1 MNTSLPVTSALA
13 SGAFQPADAARQNA
27 AAASRVQRQEQ
38 VSEAALRKDL
48 NVGILQ
54 ASMEVSIRAGDQSQ
68 ALLFRSAI
76 EGINEALAPTLGAD
90 AIQNAMGQDNSAEA
104 TAGRIVSMSTA
115 FFDAYAARRPED
127 DPETV
132 LRDFMDV
139 IRGGFEKGFGE
150 ARDILSGLGVFT
162 GAVEADVTK
171 MRELV
176 LRGYERFMLER
187 LPTSDQQA

>member
-54 ASMEVSIRAGDQSQ
+54 ASMAVSIRAGDESQ
-68 ALLFRSAI
+68 ALLFRTAI

-150 ARDILSGLGVFT
+150 ARDILSGLGVFN

-171 MRELV
+171 TRELV
-176 LRGYERFMLER
+176 LQGYDRFMLER

>member
-1 MNTSLPVTSALA
+1 MNTTLPATSALA
-13 SGAFQPADAARQNA
+13 SGAFQPADAARQKSA
-27 AAASRVQRQEQ
+27 AGSRVQRQEQ

-115 FFDAYAARRPED
+115 FFDAYAARRPDD

-150 ARDILSGLGVFT
+150 ARDILSGLGVFN

-171 MRELV
+171 TRELV
-176 LRGYERFMLER
+176 LQGYDRFMLER

>member
-1 MNTSLPVTSALA
+1 MNTTLPATSALA
-13 SGAFQPADAARQNA
+13 SGALQPAEAARQNS

-38 VSEAALRKDL
+38 VSEASLRKDL
-48 NVGILQ
+48 NVGILK
-54 ASMEVSIRAGDQSQ
+54 ASMAVSIRAGDESQ
-68 ALLFRSAI
+68 ALLLRTAI
-76 EGINEALAPTLGAD
+76 EGINEALAPTLGPD
-90 AIQNAMGQDNSAEA
+90 AIQNAMSQDNSAEA

-115 FFDAYAARRPED
+115 FFDAYAARRPDD

-150 ARDILSGLGVFT
+150 ARDILDGLGVFN

-171 MRELV
+171 TRELV
-176 LRGYERFMLER
+176 LQGYERFMLER
-187 LPTSDQQA
+187 LPSSDQQG

>member
-1 MNTSLPVTSALA
+1 MNTTLPATSALA
-13 SGAFQPADAARQNA
+13 SGAFQPADAARQSS

-38 VSEAALRKDL
+38 PSEAALRKDL

-54 ASMEVSIRAGDQSQ
+54 ASMAVSIRAGDESQ
-68 ALLFRSAI
+68 ALLFRTAI

-150 ARDILSGLGVFT
+150 ARDILSGLGVFN

-171 MRELV
+171 TRELV
-176 LRGYERFMLER
+176 LQGYDRFMLER
-187 LPTSDQQA
+187 LPSSDQQA

>member
-1 MNTSLPVTSALA
+1 MNTPLPATSALA
-13 SGAFQPADAARQNA
+13 SGAVQPADAARQNSA
-27 AAASRVQRQEQ
+27 AGSRVQRQEP

-54 ASMEVSIRAGDQSQ
+54 ASMAVSIRAGDESP
-68 ALLFRSAI
+68 ALLFRTAI
-76 EGINEALAPTLGAD
+76 EGLNEALAPTLGPD

-104 TAGRIVSMSTA
+104 TAERIVSMSTA
-115 FFDAYAARRPED
+115 FFEAYVARRPDD

-132 LRDFMDV
+132 LRDFMGV

-150 ARDILSGLGVFT
+150 ARDILSGLGVFN

-171 MRELV
+171 TRELV
-176 LRGYERFMLER
+176 LQGYDRFMLDR
-187 LPTSDQQA
+187 LPSSDQQV